1 MELLI
6 NLLIS
11 ALGVFITAQLLPG
24 VSVSS
29 FGTAVLVAIVL
40 GLLNAVIKPLLLI
53 LTLPLTI
60 ITLGLFTFI
69 INAVLILIA
78 SSFVQGFHVDG
89 LLTALLFSLVLS
101 VINSVLS
108 TLTK

>member
-78 SSFVQGFHVDG
+78 SSFVQGFHVDV